1 MTDVAAT
8 SPTSAQS
15 ATNWP
20 PGYTNAPVVMLVDD
34 ETNVLNALR
43 RLLRPV
49 GYTVLTANGGAEAL
63 SLLAAQEVD
72 LLVSDMRMPEMDGA
86 QLLAQA
92 RQRWPDTQRVLLTGY
107 ADVTSA
113 VSAINEGGIFRYVS
127 KPWDEHEFLSI
138 IHQALSWRGLQRE
151 KLRLEALTFKQ
162 NEELKSLNASLEA
175 KVAERTADLQI
186 ANQELTLANEKLQKT
201 FFNTVQV
208 MSSLIELRAPQLA
221 GHSRRVADVAR
232 RIAEKM
238 GLNSAA
244 IHEVLMAGLLHDIG
258 KIGYG
263 DQLLATPM
271 AKMTA
276 EGLSQARKHPLNG
289 AAALMSLP
297 DMRGVAAVIRSHHER
312 WDGTGFPDGLKGEA
326 IPLGARILA
335 LANDYDA
342 VQIGTLSVKKH
353 NSDEAKQ
360 YVIEGR
366 SFRYDPAVCDAFS
379 ELIGRAR
386 AKPVAEIRVNGAQ
399 AKPGMVLTRDLFSH
413 EGVLLLAVE
422 HVLDNVLIKQVRE
435 YEETNG
441 KALIIC
447 VKA

>member
-1 MTDVAAT
+1 MSDTIA
-8 SPTSAQS
+8 PTS
-15 ATNWP
+15 TNWP
-20 PGYTNAPVVMLVDD
+20 AGYASAPVVMLVDD
-34 ETNVLNALR
+34 EANVLNALR
-43 RLLRPV
+43 RLLRPA
-49 GYTVLTANGGAEAL
+49 GYTVLTAGGGAEAL
-63 SLLAAQEVD
+63 DQLAAREVD
-72 LLVSDMRMPEMDGA
+72 LLVSDMRMPDMDGA

-127 KPWDEHEFLSI
+127 KPWDENEFLNI
-138 IHQALSWRGLQRE
+138 VHQALQWRGLQRE
-151 KLRLEALTFKQ
+151 KLRLEALTQKQ
-162 NEELKSLNASLEA
+162 NGELKSLNASLEV
-175 KVAERTADLQI
+175 KVAERIADLQI
-186 ANQELTLANEKLQKT
+186 ANQELTLANEKLKKS

-232 RIAEKM
+232 KIAEKM
-238 GLNSAA
+238 GLAPQA

-263 DQLLATPM
+263 DQLLVTPM

-276 EGLSQARKHPLNG
+276 EGLSQARKHPMNG

-297 DMRGVAAVIRSHHER
+297 DMRGVAEIIRSHHER

-326 IPLGARILA
+326 IPQGARILA

-342 VQIGTLSVKKH
+342 AQIGTLSAKKL

-386 AKPVAEIRVNGAQ
+386 AKPQAERRISGAQ
-399 AKPGMVLTRDLFSH
+399 AEPGMVLTRDLFSH

-422 HVLDNVLIKQVRE
+422 HVLDDVLIKQVRE
-435 YEETNG
+435 YEEMNN
-441 KALIIC
+441 KALVIC

>member
-1 MTDVAAT
+1 MNDATDAP
-8 SPTSAQS
+8 S
-15 ATNWP
+15 NWP
-20 PGYTNAPVVMLVDD
+20 IGYVGPPVVLLVDD
-34 ETNVLNALR
+34 ESNVLSALR
-43 RLLRPV
+43 RLLRPA
-49 GYTVLTANGGAEAL
+49 GYTVLTAPGGEEAL
-63 SLLAAQEVD
+63 AQLAAQEVD
-72 LLVSDMRMPEMDGA
+72 LLVSDMRMPNMDGA

-92 RQRWPDTQRVLLTGY
+92 RQRWPNTQRVLLTGY

-127 KPWDEHEFLSI
+127 KPWDEAEFLNI
-138 IHQALSWRGLQRE
+138 VHQALEWRGLQRE
-151 KLRLEALTFKQ
+151 KQRLEILTREQ
-162 NEELKSLNASLEA
+162 NEALQALNASLET

-186 ANQELTLANEKLQKT
+186 ANQELTLASEKLKKS

-221 GHSRRVADVAR
+221 GHSRRVADVSR
-232 RIAEKM
+232 KIAEKM
-238 GLNSAA
+238 GLSGTA
-244 IHEVLMAGLLHDIG
+244 IHEILMAALLHDIG
-258 KIGYG
+258 KIGYA

-271 AKMTA
+271 AKMTV
-276 EGLSQARKHPLNG
+276 EGLNHARKHPANG

-297 DMRGVAAVIRSHHER
+297 DMRGVAELIRSHHER
-312 WDGTGFPDGLKGEA
+312 WDGTGFPAGLKGEA

-342 VQIGTLSVKKH
+342 IQIGTLSVKKY
-353 NSDEAKQ
+353 NGDEAKQ

-386 AKPVAEIRVNGAQ
+386 AKPTAEKRLSGEQ
-399 AKPGMVLTRDLFSH
+399 LEPGMVLSRDLFSH

-422 HVLDNVLIKQVRE
+422 HVLDDLLLKQIRD

-441 KALIIC
+441 KTLIIC